1 MSYIKRAREV
11 FDVELAAIKL
21 VRGRLNRS
29 FDQAVD
35 LVVSALRKRQKLVVV
50 GVGKSGNIGRK
61 IAATFASTGA
71 PAVLLDSVDAL
82 HGDLGILNDGD
93 VVLALSYS
101 GETDEL
107 VNLLPAI
114 KRFTVKIVAITSSAK
129 STLGKF
135 SEVVLNVK
143 VSKEACPFNMAPTAS
158 TTASLVM
165 GDALAMAVLDA
176 RGFKKSDFAKL
187 HPSGA
192 IGRALLL
199 KVADIMRSG
208 SRNPVALQTQS
219 VREALLVMGKAKSG
233 SISIVNKNGKLTGVF
248 TDGDL
253 RRHLAKDNSVL
264 EQALSKV
271 MTHKPTSIREEALA
285 AEVIQIFNQ
294 RNIDDI
300 VVVNA
305 KREPV
310 GLVDSQ
316 DLPKLKAL

>member
-1 MSYIKRAREV
+1 M
-11 FDVELAAIKL
+11 
-21 VRGRLNRS
+21 
-29 FDQAVD
+29 
-35 LVVSALRKRQKLVVV
+35 VVV
-50 GVGKSGNIGRK
+50 GVGKSGNIGKK
-61 IAATFASTGA
+61 IAATFTSTGA

-93 VVLALSYS
+93 VVLVLSYS

-107 VNLLPAI
+107 INLLPAM
-114 KRFTVKIVAITSSAK
+114 KRFAVKVVAITSSPK
-129 STLGKF
+129 STLGKCA
-135 SEVVLNVK
+135 EVILNVK
-143 VSKEACPFNMAPTAS
+143 VPKEACPFNMAPTAS
-158 TTASLVM
+158 ATASLVM

-192 IGRALLL
+192 IVRSLLP

-208 SRNPVALQTQS
+208 SRNPIALQTQL

-233 SISIVNKNGKLTGVF
+233 SISVINKSGKLTGVF

-253 RRHLAKDNSVL
+253 RRHLAKDDSVL
-264 EQALSKV
+264 DLPLSKV
-271 MTHKPTSIREEALA
+271 MTRKPTTIHEVALA

-300 VVVNA
+300 VVINA

-316 DLPKLKAL
+316 DLPKLKAV

>member
-1 MSYIKRAREV
+1 MSYIKRAKEV
-11 FDVELAAIKL
+11 FDVELAAIKS
-21 VRGRLNRS
+21 VRGRLNHS

>member
-1 MSYIKRAREV
+1 MSYLKRAREV
-11 FDVELAAIKL
+11 FDVELQAVNA

-29 FDQAVD
+29 FDQAVNL
-35 LVVSALRKRQKLVVV
+35 LVGALSKRRKVVVV
-50 GVGKSGNIGRK
+50 GVGKSGNIGKK
-61 IAATFASTGA
+61 IAATFTSTGA

-93 VVLALSYS
+93 VVLVLSYS

-107 VNLLPAI
+107 INLLPAM
-114 KRFTVKIVAITSSAK
+114 KRFAVKVVAITSSPK
-129 STLGKF
+129 STLGKCA
-135 SEVVLNVK
+135 EVILNVK
-143 VSKEACPFNMAPTAS
+143 VPKEACPFNMAPTAS
-158 TTASLVM
+158 ATASLVM

-192 IGRALLL
+192 IGRSLLL
-199 KVADIMRSG
+199 KVANIMRSG
-208 SRNPVALQTQS
+208 SRNPIALQTQL

-233 SISIVNKNGKLTGVF
+233 SISVINKSGKLTGVF

-253 RRHLAKDNSVL
+253 RRHLAKDDSVL
-264 EQALSKV
+264 DLPLSKV
-271 MTHKPTSIREEALA
+271 MTRKPTTIREVALA

-300 VVVNA
+300 VVINA

-316 DLPKLKAL
+316 DLPKLKAV